1 MFPTILRAFHL
12 LLRRGGPNIWNQE
25 PADFPR
31 VTLDSIKD
39 NPAFERLIINESDT
53 DADTFEWVQAFVD
66 SIWTSAVFED
76 TLARLVGFMGEE
88 LQHERFGGARPQI
101 LTRLFSVHLPYYP
114 QHHSR

>member
-12 LLRRGGPNIWNQE
+12 LLKRGGSNIWTQE

-39 NPAFERLIINESDT
+39 NPAFERMIINESDS
-53 DADTFEWVQAFVD
+53 DSDTFEWVQAFVG
-66 SIWTSAVFED
+66 SIWASAVFED

-88 LQHERFGGARPQI
+88 LQHERFGDARPQI
-101 LTRLFSVHLPYYP
+101 LTRLFSVQTPYCL

>member
-1 MFPTILRAFHL
+1 VFPTILRAFHL
-12 LLRRGGPNIWNQE
+12 LLKNNGSNIWNQE

-39 NPAFERLIINESDT
+39 NPAFERMVINESDSDT
-53 DADTFEWVQAFVD
+53 DTFDWVQAFVD

-88 LQHERFGGARPQI
+88 LQHERFGDARPQI
-101 LTRLFSVHLPYYP
+101 LTRLFSV
-114 QHHSR
+114 